1 MREVFPT
8 LAKEGVILVRPAAY
22 TAAQKTY
29 LEALFRSEIF
39 PSMTPLR
46 VENGGEF
53 PFTGN
58 LRLHA
63 AFLLEQP
70 RGGVRRLLM
79 KEADG
84 AAERLAVVQIPA
96 NLARVVWLPAEA
108 DGASRFTLLD
118 DVVMTWGYR
127 LFPGWNVKETNLFKV
142 TRDADF
148 SVDEERE
155 EDFIEAMEEVLV
167 GREQSRPVRLSV
179 TADSPRLKGELIR
192 RLALEDDDVY
202 EMPGPIDLRSLF
214 DLANAQG
221 YDHLREEV
229 WKNYWPADLPVDEP
243 LWDRIGASD
252 VLLQLPY
259 ESFDP
264 VVRFVADAATD
275 PQTLAIKMT
284 LYRTSGDSP
293 IVKALETAAQN
304 GKQVTVLVELK
315 ARFDEGRN
323 IAWAS
328 RLEQSGVIVVYGIAR
343 LKVHAKACLV
353 VRRETDGVRRYLQ
366 LSTGNY
372 NDRTAR
378 VYGDFVL
385 FTANSDLTYEA
396 SLFFNMITGYSA
408 VQSMRSLIIAPTELK
423 HRVLSLIERE
433 TKRATQEFGGTI
445 IAKMNSL
452 ADVEVIDAL
461 YRASRAGVKILLN
474 VRGICMLVPG
484 VVGLSDNIRVV
495 SVVDRYLEHAR
506 AFYFANGG
514 AEEVYLSSADWMS
527 RNLERRIELMF
538 PVLQEDLK
546 RRVVDTLSM
555 YFLDNDRAR
564 ELGPDGV
571 WRRIEPKPGEERFRI
586 QERIHRGIAERAEIV
601 QRAPRGE
608 FVVRRRCVK

>member
-1 MREVFPT
+1 
-8 LAKEGVILVRPAAY
+8 
-22 TAAQKTY
+22 
-29 LEALFRSEIF
+29 
-39 PSMTPLR
+39 MTPLR

-148 SVDEERE
+148 SVDGS
-155 EDFIEAMEEVLV
+155 
-167 GREQSRPVRLSV
+167 GRRTSSRPWRRCWSAGSNPVPSGFPSPPTAPPEGRTDPAAGPRRRRRVRDARPDRS
-179 TADSPRLKGELIR
+179 AEP
-192 RLALEDDDVY
+192 
-202 EMPGPIDLRSLF
+202 LRSG
-214 DLANAQG
+214 NAQG

-328 RLEQSGVIVVYGIAR
+328 SLEQAGSSW
-343 LKVHAKACLV
+343 C
-353 VRRETDGVRRYLQ
+353 T
-366 LSTGNY
+366 
-372 NDRTAR
+372 
-378 VYGDFVL
+378 
-385 FTANSDLTYEA
+385 A
-396 SLFFNMITGYSA
+396 SLG
-408 VQSMRSLIIAPTELK
+408 
-423 HRVLSLIERE
+423 
-433 TKRATQEFGGTI
+433 
-445 IAKMNSL
+445 
-452 ADVEVIDAL
+452 
-461 YRASRAGVKILLN
+461 
-474 VRGICMLVPG
+474 
-484 VVGLSDNIRVV
+484 
-495 SVVDRYLEHAR
+495 
-506 AFYFANGG
+506 
-514 AEEVYLSSADWMS
+514 
-527 RNLERRIELMF
+527 
-538 PVLQEDLK
+538 
-546 RRVVDTLSM
+546 
-555 YFLDNDRAR
+555 
-564 ELGPDGV
+564 
-571 WRRIEPKPGEERFRI
+571 
-586 QERIHRGIAERAEIV
+586 
-601 QRAPRGE
+601 
-608 FVVRRRCVK
+608 